1 VPTIAYDFNE
11 AGDFADFIVLEAGNY
26 VFKFK
31 GAEPG
36 KSKAGNPKA
45 VVDLVVSAA
54 SPGNAWAIGGLVRQH
69 WATKGG
75 SSGKFRDFLAALGAT
90 PKEKGSLKLE
100 KFFEKEIGAR
110 VIKTPGDETDAEG
123 QTVWFND
130 LRGMMP
136 GDQMRKIL
144 GASEEE
150 DDEEYEEEEEEEIED
165 DDEEEEV
172 EEGEEDEDEEDEED
186 EEEEES
192 DEDEEEEDDDEEEEL
207 TLEDLKSMKL
217 PELIEVAKVNDVST
231 RAPKGKKLTVG
242 IMRSRLAKL
251 FEDEEDEGEE
261 DPF

>member
-150 DDEEYEEEEEEEIED
+150 EDEEYEEEDEEEIEDEEEEEVEEEDEDDEEEDEDEEEEEDADEDEEAED
-165 DDEEEEV
+165 DDEEEE
-172 EEGEEDEDEEDEED
+172 
-186 EEEEES
+186 
-192 DEDEEEEDDDEEEEL
+192 EL
-207 TLEDLKSMKL
+207 TLDDLKTMKL
-217 PELIEVAKVNDVST
+217 PALVELAKEYDIST

-242 IMRSRLAKL
+242 IMRTRLAKL
-251 FEDEEDEGEE
+251 WEEDEEADEE